1 MRRQRIARD
10 HAEHVLALTL
20 ELAQDPEPSPG
31 QHRVLNGADPI
42 AEAFNTVRGLA
53 FIAIMRFLM
62 WIPGGNATTVPTPFL
77 ERIVAVLDAHLDPA
91 VDDSIAVRSVYGMY
105 FGALATRLAEWT
117 RTHRETILSGADGV
131 GLDVVAWQSFLRA
144 NHASAATFALLG
156 DEYRVAVRSLAAS
169 TIADDPAGRAEDE
182 AAADLVGHVAD
193 LYALGLIDLHDETM
207 SALFAAEV
215 PVAHRARMLETCG
228 HLLYEVADPPPSVA
242 SRLQALW
249 DWRVHELTAGR
260 TQPQEL
266 AGFGWWLASA
276 SIPPDWVLSRLEAL
290 LGAGGSPEPSHMVAN
305 RLADLRQDH
314 LPATVQCTAL
324 LIDTPTDPWF
334 IDTSREEISAVL
346 ADGLQ
351 ADDPQTRQVASE
363 TISRL
368 VARGR
373 TSFAQLLR

>member
-1 MRRQRIARD
+1 M
-10 HAEHVLALTL
+10 
-20 ELAQDPEPSPG
+20 
-31 QHRVLNGADPI
+31 
-42 AEAFNTVRGLA
+42 RGLA

-62 WIPGGNATTVPTPFL
+62 WIPGGNATTVPIPFI

-105 FGALATRLAEWT
+105 FGALATRLADWT
-117 RTHRETILSGADGV
+117 GTHREMIFSGADRV
-131 GLDVVAWQSFLRA
+131 GLGVVAWQSFLRA

-156 DEYRVAVRSLAAS
+156 DEYRAAVRSLAGS
-169 TIADDPAGRAEDE
+169 TINDADDPAGRAEDE

-193 LYALGLIDLHDETM
+193 LYALGLIDLHDEIM

-242 SRLQALW
+242 SRLQSLL

-290 LGAGGSPEPSHMVAN
+290 LEAGGSPEPSHMVAN

-346 ADGLQ
+346 SDGLN
-351 ADDPQTRQVASE
+351 ADDPQTRQTASE
-363 TISRL
+363 TVSRL

-373 TSFAQLLR
+373 TSFAQLVS